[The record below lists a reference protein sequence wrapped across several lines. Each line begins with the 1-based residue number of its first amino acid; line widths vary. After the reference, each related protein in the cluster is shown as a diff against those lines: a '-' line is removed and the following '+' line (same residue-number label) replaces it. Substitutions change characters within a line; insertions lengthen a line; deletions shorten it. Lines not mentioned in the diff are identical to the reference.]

1 MPKPAA
7 SRSSALQYRE
17 NIGIHGGPSSRET
30 VLDAALDEDHT
41 QSKITGLIFGYD
53 PDYACAFA
61 GEPAAQEVGMI
72 FFLCFIPLFTAVDPL
87 GNLPVFLSLTAGV
100 PPARLNKIII
110 QSVITALAVAI
121 VFVIVGKSLLHY
133 MGISVGD
140 FLIAGGG
147 LMFILA
153 LKDLVA
159 SNESG
164 QPTHDHD
171 TLGAV
176 PLGVPLIVGPGV
188 LAATLVLQAQYG
200 LWMTILATVAN
211 ILITGVA
218 FWQSRL
224 IIRILGKAGSKAFS
238 KITSLLLA
246 AIAVMF
252 IRRGIFML
260 MNQAG

>member
-1 MPKPAA
+1 MTF
-7 SRSSALQYRE
+7 L
-17 NIGIHGGPSSRET
+17 
-30 VLDAALDEDHT
+30 
-41 QSKITGLIFGYD
+41 
-53 PDYACAFA
+53 
-61 GEPAAQEVGMI
+61 
-72 FFLCFIPLFTAVDPL
+72 LCFIPLLIAVDAI
-87 GNLPVFLSLTAGV
+87 GNLPIFLGLTAGA

-121 VFVIVGKSLLHY
+121 IFVIVGKSLLHY
-133 MGISVGD
+133 MGISIGD
-140 FLIAGGG
+140 FLIAGGA

-159 SNESG
+159 AEGSER
-164 QPTHDHD
+164 PLHDHD

-200 LWMTILATVAN
+200 LWMTILATVVN
-211 ILITGVA
+211 IILAGIT
-218 FWQSRL
+218 FWQSRW
-224 IIRILGKAGSKAFS
+224 IGRILGKAGSKAFS
-238 KITSLLLA
+238 KIASLLLA

-260 MNQAG
+260 VNPATLN

>member
-1 MPKPAA
+1 MNF
-7 SRSSALQYRE
+7 L
-17 NIGIHGGPSSRET
+17 
-30 VLDAALDEDHT
+30 
-41 QSKITGLIFGYD
+41 
-53 PDYACAFA
+53 
-61 GEPAAQEVGMI
+61 
-72 FFLCFIPLFTAVDPL
+72 LCFIPLFTAVDAIGTLPIFL
-87 GNLPVFLSLTAGV
+87 GLTGGV

-110 QSVITALAVAI
+110 QSVITALVVAI
-121 VFVIVGKSLLHY
+121 IFVIVGKSLLHY

-140 FLIAGGG
+140 FLVAGGG

-153 LKDLVA
+153 LKDLVI
-159 SNESG
+159 SNGSE
-164 QPTHDHD
+164 QQIHDHD

-211 ILITGVA
+211 IFLAGIA
-218 FWQSRL
+218 FWQSRW
-224 IIRILGKAGSKAFS
+224 IGRILGKAGSKAFS
-238 KITSLLLA
+238 KIASLLLA

-260 MNQAG
+260 ASQAGLN